1 MDTKSNQG
9 PGGPLKKTGGPG
21 EEWDEVIG
29 SLIDSIPASQLPGVR
44 RVPQSYSAMRIAD
57 ASTFTKQMSI
67 EIESRCHK
75 ACVPMKECKCIM
87 SMVSNVIKSW
97 KKCHNPCKIRNEALS
112 LSWVPVWT

>member
-44 RVPQSYSAMRIAD
+44 RVPQS
-57 ASTFTKQMSI
+57 
-67 EIESRCHK
+67 
-75 ACVPMKECKCIM
+75 
-87 SMVSNVIKSW
+87 
-97 KKCHNPCKIRNEALS
+97 
-112 LSWVPVWT
+112 